1 LEDGDCQ
8 RHGGGHDVIAV
19 VLTVVVVILLV
30 IILTVVCE
38 VVGGNGLSA
47 LGRAGTTTADK
58 WRWVVA
64 GQSSRLYGSIVS
76 GVWGEDRGGSVGIAP
91 RKS

>member
-1 LEDGDCQ
+1 
-8 RHGGGHDVIAV
+8 VIAV

-30 IILTVVCE
+30 IISTVVCE

-58 WRWVVA
+58 WRRVVAVA
-64 GQSSRLYGSIVS
+64 GQSSRLCGSIVS
-76 GVWGEDRGGSVGIAP
+76 GVGGRSRWLRRNCTTEIVGYKVLI
-91 RKS
+91 

>member
-1 LEDGDCQ
+1 M
-8 RHGGGHDVIAV
+8 IAV

-30 IILTVVCE
+30 IISTVVCE

-64 GQSSRLYGSIVS
+64 VAGQSSRLCGSIVS